1 MFFKLRDVRK
11 DYIIRTVFRATPP
24 SVLYPT
30 DSLAVLECSRAGY
43 KMLDMNCLH
52 SPLIFG

>member
-11 DYIIRTVFRATPP
+11 DYIIRTVFRVTPP
-24 SVLYPT
+24 SVLYPS